1 MPAQEDRIDDQ
12 IDAVNKNIKED
23 KEAWSEV
30 KKRKGD
36 ELAEAKEKKAE
47 GLKEFERID
56 KEDRE
61 KRKAAGEDVQVKD
74 VQVPAVEVEKGTD
87 VEMDGGKDAVAVVVA
102 PVEFDVVVSDA
113 VMEEVAESALSIKG
127 AAATT
132 GGDEDELDFD

>member
-1 MPAQEDRIDDQ
+1 
-12 IDAVNKNIKED
+12 VNKNIKED

-47 GLKEFERID
+47 GHKETERLE

-61 KRKAAGEDVQVKD
+61 KRRAAGEDVEVKD
-74 VQVPAVEVEKGTD
+74 AEVPVVGVAEDKGTD
-87 VEMDGGKDAVAVVVA
+87 VEMDGGKDAVVTVA
-102 PVEFDVVVSDA
+102 EPVEVVKDT
-113 VMEEVAESALSIKG
+113 VMEEVAEVAFSIKG

-132 GGDEDELDFD
+132 GGDEDELDFE